1 MNLINIMN
9 LWKDEGKDIFDE
21 IYLDP
26 RLDKDLV
33 VNTILDYSATYIPL
47 YQDYNLFNFK
57 NKVFFDRNRDNIVH
71 LLDAFTL
78 DYDPIYNYD
87 RYEKYNEVDETK
99 RNSNSTSSLNSNRNS
114 TSSLNSNIEN
124 RVSAYNSST
133 YQPSNE
139 SLSADSTKENVTSD
153 DSTKENV
160 TSDDKHNYYTDN
172 RIYGNIGVTT
182 TQQMLESEIDLR
194 DRYNIYEW
202 IARKWYNE
210 FMLKVEEVI

>member
-9 LWKDEGKDIFDE
+9 LWKDEGKDIFDG
-21 IYLDP
+21 IYLDK

-78 DYDPIYNYD
+78 DYEPIYNYD

-99 RNSNSTSSLNSNRNS
+99 RNSNSTSSLNSN
-114 TSSLNSNIEN
+114 IEN
-124 RVSAYNSST
+124 KVSAYNSST

-139 SLSADSTKENVTSD
+139 SVTADTTKDNVTTD
-153 DSTKENV
+153 DN
-160 TSDDKHNYYTDN
+160 HNYYADN

>member
-9 LWKDEGKDIFDE
+9 LWKGEGKDIFDG

-33 VNTILDYSATYIPL
+33 VNTILDYSGTYIPL

-87 RYEKYNEVDETK
+87 RYEKYNEVDETN
-99 RNSNSTSSLNSNRNS
+99 RNSNSTSSLKSN
-114 TSSLNSNIEN
+114 TEN
-124 RVSAYNSST
+124 KVSAYNSST

-139 SLSADSTKENVTSD
+139 STSADTTIDNVKT
-153 DSTKENV
+153 
-160 TSDDKHNYYTDN
+160 DDKHNYYTDN

-182 TQQMLESEIDLR
+182 TQQMLDSEIDLR

>member
-1 MNLINIMN
+1 MNLINIMI
-9 LWKDEGKDIFDE
+9 LWKDEGKEIFDG

-57 NKVFFDRNRDNIVH
+57 NKVFFDRNRDNIAH

-99 RNSNSTSSLNSNRNS
+99 RNSNSTSSLNSN
-114 TSSLNSNIEN
+114 IEN
-124 RVSAYNSST
+124 KVSAYNSST

-139 SLSADSTKENVTSD
+139 STSADTTKDNVT
-153 DSTKENV
+153 T
-160 TSDDKHNYYTDN
+160 DDKHNYYTDS

>member
-9 LWKDEGKDIFDE
+9 LWKDEGKDIFDG

-33 VNTILDYSATYIPL
+33 VNTILDYSATNIPL

-57 NKVFFDRNRDNIVH
+57 NKVFFDRNRDNIIH

-87 RYEKYNEVDETK
+87 RYEKYKEIDETN
-99 RNSNSTSSLNSNRNS
+99 RNSNSTSSLS
-114 TSSLNSNIEN
+114 SNIEN
-124 RVSAYNSST
+124 KISAYNSST

-139 SLSADSTKENVTSD
+139 SLSADN
-153 DSTKENV
+153 TKENV

-202 IARKWYNE
+202 IARKWYDE

>member
-9 LWKDEGKDIFDE
+9 LWKDEGKDLFDG

-47 YQDYNLFNFK
+47 YKDYNLFNFK

-87 RYEKYNEVDETK
+87 RYEKYNEVDETN
-99 RNSNSTSSLNSNRNS
+99 RNSNSTSSLNSN
-114 TSSLNSNIEN
+114 IEN
-124 RVSAYNSST
+124 KVSAYNSST

-139 SLSADSTKENVTSD
+139 STSADTTKDNVTS
-153 DSTKENV
+153 E
-160 TSDDKHNYYTDN
+160 DKHNYYTDN

-182 TQQMLESEIDLR
+182 TQQMLESEMDLR
-194 DRYNIYEW
+194 NRYNIYEW

>member
-9 LWKDEGKDIFDE
+9 LWKDEGKDIFDG
-21 IYLDP
+21 IYLDS

-57 NKVFFDRNRDNIVH
+57 NRVFFDRNRDNIVH

-78 DYDPIYNYD
+78 DYEPIYNYD
-87 RYEKYNEVDETK
+87 RYEKYNEVDETN
-99 RNSNSTSSLNSNRNS
+99 RNSNSTSSLNSN
-114 TSSLNSNIEN
+114 IEN
-124 RVSAYNSST
+124 KVSAYNSST

-139 SLSADSTKENVTSD
+139 STSADTTIDNVAT
-153 DSTKENV
+153 
-160 TSDDKHNYYTDN
+160 DDKHNYYTDS

>member
-9 LWKDEGKDIFDE
+9 LWKDEGKDIFDG

-47 YQDYNLFNFK
+47 YKDYNLFNFK
-57 NKVFFDRNRDNIVH
+57 NKVFFDRNRDNIAH

-87 RYEKYNEVDETK
+87 RYEKYNEVDETN
-99 RNSNSTSSLNSNRNS
+99 RNSNSTSSLNSN
-114 TSSLNSNIEN
+114 IEN
-124 RVSAYNSST
+124 KVSAYNSST

-139 SLSADSTKENVTSD
+139 STSADTTKD
-153 DSTKENV
+153 NV
-160 TSDDKHNYYTDN
+160 TSDDKHNYYTDS

>member
-9 LWKDEGKDIFDE
+9 LWKDDGKDIFDG

-47 YQDYNLFNFK
+47 YQDYSLFNFK

-87 RYEKYNEVDETK
+87 RYEKYLEVDETN
-99 RNSNSTSSLNSNRNS
+99 RNSNS

-139 SLSADSTKENVTSD
+139 SSSADSTKENVTSD
-153 DSTKENV
+153 DI
-160 TSDDKHNYYTDN
+160 HNYHTDN
-172 RIYGNIGVTT
+172 HIYGNIGVTS

-202 IARKWYNE
+202 TARKWYNE

>member
-1 MNLINIMN
+1 MNLINIIN
-9 LWKDEGKDIFDE
+9 LWKDEGKDIFDG
-21 IYLDP
+21 IYLDT

-71 LLDAFTL
+71 LLDAFTIE
-78 DYDPIYNYD
+78 YEPIYNYD
-87 RYEKYNEVDETK
+87 RYEKYDEVDETK
-99 RNSNSTSSLNSNRNS
+99 RNSNSS
-114 TSSLNSNIEN
+114 SSLNSNIEN
-124 RVSAYNSST
+124 KVSAYNSST

-139 SLSADSTKENVTSD
+139 STSADTTIDNVTTD
-153 DSTKENV
+153 DR
-160 TSDDKHNYYTDN
+160 HNYNANN

-194 DRYNIYEW
+194 NRYNIYEW

>member
-9 LWKDEGKDIFDE
+9 LWKDEGKDIFDG

-57 NKVFFDRNRDNIVH
+57 NKVFFDRNRDNIAH

-78 DYDPIYNYD
+78 DYDPISNYD
-87 RYEKYNEVDETK
+87 RHEKYNEVDETN
-99 RNSNSTSSLNSNRNS
+99 RNSNSTSSLNSN
-114 TSSLNSNIEN
+114 IEN
-124 RVSAYNSST
+124 KISAYNSNT

-139 SLSADSTKENVTSD
+139 STSADTTIDNVAT
-153 DSTKENV
+153 
-160 TSDDKHNYYTDN
+160 DDKHNYYTDS